1 MPNERSFRILL
12 VMIVILLLAIL
23 IRPIL
28 NPSSAFALN
37 DDPKETVA
45 ITGTGTVAW
54 VLKGN
59 KIYYLKFETQFE
71 TIRVYGP
78 EELE

>member
-12 VMIVILLLAIL
+12 VMIVILLLVIL